1 MIINTTCS
9 IENNFWSSDKAALNI
24 LIDRLEQSNKTN
36 VAIQN
41 FFNQRAQIELEYG
54 NQLLKLSE
62 TFHTQ
67 DENFSVLSNT
77 TEINARA
84 HMDLSD
90 NIKNLLEIPLKDY
103 FKEQETIKSFMTN
116 QMKESQNIKILHGDN
131 VKKSRQL
138 YIQECQKF
146 SPSDKETDI
155 LDYEYQKAINLMQ
168 SNSHLWIH
176 DWRES
181 CKTFESLESNRLEYL
196 KAVIKTFASMTACTY
211 SIDDQTCERLLTVMD
226 DINVQEQLYKF
237 ITNYGTGSTLP
248 EIPKYTKYKRDGRE
262 RQPETTRTIKEI
274 NIPTRHDEQLRSV
287 NEQLKKIPS
296 PWDTKK
302 KTLLP
307 PHQYPLDPLYKSSN
321 KSKSDPI
328 LSNLTFTDDKSY
340 NKNKSTL
347 LTPYEE
353 TNDYE
358 PHQFLPTPTK
368 KTSLL
373 FSPLG
378 FLKKKKEKRLS
389 LVPTTTTTKIPN
401 NRSSSVLTP
410 PSPLFSQMD
419 FYYSPSDHHHHNLPS
434 DIY

>member
-1 MIINTTCS
+1 MIIDTALS

-36 VAIQN
+36 LAIQN

-77 TEINARA
+77 TEMNARA

-90 NIKNLLEIPLKDY
+90 NIKNLLQVPLTNY

-131 VKKSRQL
+131 VKKSRQF
-138 YIQECQKF
+138 YIQECQKAN
-146 SPSDKETDI
+146 PSDKETDI

-181 CKTFESLESNRLEYL
+181 CKTFESLESNRLDYL
-196 KAVIKTFASMTACTY
+196 KAVIKTFASMTACAY

-226 DINVQEQLYKF
+226 DINVQEQLTKF

-248 EIPKYTKYKRDGRE
+248 EISKYTKYKRDGRE
-262 RQPETTRTIKEI
+262 RQAETITIKEI

-296 PWDTKK
+296 PWDTQK
-302 KTLLP
+302 KTSLP
-307 PHQYPLDPLYKSSN
+307 PLRYPLDPLYKSSS

-340 NKNKSTL
+340 SKNKSTL

-353 TNDYE
+353 TSDYE
-358 PHQFLPTPTK
+358 PHHHHFLPTAPSK

-389 LVPTTTTTKIPN
+389 LLPTTTKIPN

-419 FYYSPSDHHHHNLPS
+419 FYYSPSDHHHNLPS